1 MVLLTAIYLG
11 LSRRMWQKCTRIN
24 ANFKATFDISIGE
37 VNESRLNVHFGVI
50 IRKVTSLLTLILV
63 ASVKNTKHHIALINA
78 EDGMGGL
85 DRKNLPEGLCSYSIS
100 GVTPRLEP
108 DGKDL
113 LYKSQRCTRIGKVER
128 TDGSFSDASRAH
140 SLWPRHSPRHPC
152 HPKAPWC

>member
-63 ASVKNTKHHIALINA
+63 ASVKNTKHHVALINA

-85 DRKNLPEGLCSYSIS
+85 DRKNLPEAYAVTVFLVSRQGLSRKERICFTSRKDAQGS
-100 GVTPRLEP
+100 GR
-108 DGKDL
+108 
-113 LYKSQRCTRIGKVER
+113 
-128 TDGSFSDASRAH
+128 
-140 SLWPRHSPRHPC
+140 
-152 HPKAPWC
+152 